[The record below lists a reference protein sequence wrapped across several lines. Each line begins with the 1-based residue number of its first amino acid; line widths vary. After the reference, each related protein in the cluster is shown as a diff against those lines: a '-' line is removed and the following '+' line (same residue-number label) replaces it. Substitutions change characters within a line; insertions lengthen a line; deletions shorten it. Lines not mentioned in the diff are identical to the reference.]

1 MAPVAVEW
9 RSRLL
14 GRRGSSG
21 HAPHRIGAAVARPSS
36 STSAPLPFRTIEAA
50 TRAVPAPGPAP
61 PHGHARTKPPLS
73 RAPLHRRRRR
83 SSELLRIGTTVRPH
97 RHRVPLPLRR
107 LRRGEERRWE
117 VGSEEEEEEG

>member
-21 HAPHRIGAAVARPSS
+21 HAPHRIGAVVARPSS
-36 STSAPLPFRTIEAA
+36 SASAPLPFRTPEGA

-61 PHGHARTKPPLS
+61 PHGHARAEHPLS
-73 RAPLHRRRRR
+73 RAPPHRRRCH
-83 SSELLRIGTTVRPH
+83 SAELLRIGTVVRPH
-97 RHRVPLPLRR
+97 RRCLSVA
-107 LRRGEERRWE
+107 
-117 VGSEEEEEEG
+117 